1 MRPLR
6 ITDASSVIGLQQ
18 EIQRSEES
26 RYDHRLH
33 GVLLVAQGMT
43 CPEVARL
50 LGDAP
55 RSVEYWV
62 HHFERQGLG
71 GLVEGERSGRP
82 SRLNQQ
88 QIKEINHVLRAKPSD
103 AGMRVNLW
111 DGKTLSAWINKT
123 YGIQL
128 GVRQCQ
134 RLFRQFE
141 FRLRKP
147 RPLLAKSDPGRQ
159 KKHKKKLRKLM
170 KDDSFD
176 LWALDEVHFQQ
187 QGSRCRMWVPPETK
201 DPVVYHHPTRKS
213 VGYFAAVRLRDGLF
227 LFRRETGRFNGES
240 FWEFLKVFKEA
251 SAVGGRRV
259 LAISDNAQYHRSKL
273 HLNWRLEQAPE
284 FGLDFLPP
292 YSPELNPIER
302 VWKLTR
308 RLCLHNRYFAFLDS
322 VVDAVETQFADWTKP
337 NDVLRR
343 LCAII

>member
-1 MRPLR
+1 
-6 ITDASSVIGLQQ
+6 
-18 EIQRSEES
+18 
-26 RYDHRLH
+26 
-33 GVLLVAQGMT
+33 
-43 CPEVARL
+43 
-50 LGDAP
+50 
-55 RSVEYWV
+55 
-62 HHFERQGLG
+62 
-71 GLVEGERSGRP
+71 
-82 SRLNQQ
+82 
-88 QIKEINHVLRAKPSD
+88 
-103 AGMRVNLW
+103 
-111 DGKTLSAWINKT
+111 
-123 YGIQL
+123 
-128 GVRQCQ
+128 
-134 RLFRQFE
+134 
-141 FRLRKP
+141 
-147 RPLLAKSDPGRQ
+147 
-159 KKHKKKLRKLM
+159 M

-213 VGYFAAVRLRDGLF
+213 VGYFAAMRLRDGLF

-273 HLNWRLEQAPE
+273 HLNWRLQQTPG